1 MAYVMLG
8 RTQQLEDIHIVEKTC
23 KFDPTH
29 IRVCPIALEESNRIH
44 NAFQAIKAKE
54 ELVWQSHF
62 TISYL
67 NVNRLLRNLRH
78 VKADHLLMKSNA
90 VCLAE
95 TWLHANDVVELDGY
109 QNCLVNGGDGKGLAA
124 FSQLESNEWQRFSNE
139 KISAI
144 LMVTE
149 KVNVIYLYLSQQFDC
164 DVLKKR
170 LDSWIDTEKMVAVM
184 GDMNIDYLDQKHP
197 LKDYLAGK
205 NFVQLV
211 KKPTHERGNLLDH
224 VYVNPKLLI
233 TEPIVTQRSVYFS
246 DHDVIV
252 LQIPQEYM

>member
-1 MAYVMLG
+1 M
-8 RTQQLEDIHIVEKTC
+8 
-23 KFDPTH
+23 
-29 IRVCPIALEESNRIH
+29 
-44 NAFQAIKAKE
+44 
-54 ELVWQSHF
+54 
-62 TISYL
+62 
-67 NVNRLLRNLRH
+67 
-78 VKADHLLMKSNA
+78 
-90 VCLAE
+90 
-95 TWLHANDVVELDGY
+95 
-109 QNCLVNGGDGKGLAA
+109 
-124 FSQLESNEWQRFSNE
+124 
-139 KISAI
+139 
-144 LMVTE
+144 
-149 KVNVIYLYLSQQFDC
+149 NVIYLYLSQQFDC

-252 LQIPQEYM
+252 LQIPQEYMWTFFVKTSLVLLLTKDFRRDWQQLSDNERHV